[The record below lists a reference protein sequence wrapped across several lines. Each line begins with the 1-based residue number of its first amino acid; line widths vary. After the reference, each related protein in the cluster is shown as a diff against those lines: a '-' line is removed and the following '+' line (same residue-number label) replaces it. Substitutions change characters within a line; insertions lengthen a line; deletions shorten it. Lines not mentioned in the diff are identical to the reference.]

1 MIFLENSIIETGNLA
16 ENTAKKWLIGR
27 GFEIMHYNRLFI
39 SLINQLFNLER
50 ISNQKI
56 DSADQKVSGFVEKL
70 KNSENIVKNIEQSDD
85 SNYQENWK
93 LNVLNK
99 LRSICIKLES
109 HQADNSSI
117 SLESLENEFLK
128 INNAIINRKKG
139 NENVSTARDFLG
151 SKMNGF
157 LKCSEKYLNLRG
169 IGNSVKY
176 NEDLQKSFLLEKIID
191 LVGIKNNEYY
201 LINIKTNDFFLSP
214 IRQKALSIGNEY
226 GFKSKIISVHSNGE
240 CKEK

>member
-1 MIFLENSIIETGNLA
+1 
-16 ENTAKKWLIGR
+16 
-27 GFEIMHYNRLFI
+27 
-39 SLINQLFNLER
+39 
-50 ISNQKI
+50 
-56 DSADQKVSGFVEKL
+56 
-70 KNSENIVKNIEQSDD
+70 
-85 SNYQENWK
+85 
-93 LNVLNK
+93 
-99 LRSICIKLES
+99 
-109 HQADNSSI
+109 
-117 SLESLENEFLK
+117 
-128 INNAIINRKKG
+128 
-139 NENVSTARDFLG
+139 
-151 SKMNGF
+151 MNDF

-169 IGNSVKY
+169 LGNSVKY